1 MQFLDLKAQY
11 QSIKKEIDKAVKNV
25 LDNCNFILGP
35 EVENLESKIAKYC
48 DTKYGIAL
56 NSGTDALLLSLKGLG
71 IGQGD
76 EVIVPSFTFIATAE
90 AVVNVGAKPVFIDIN
105 PKTFNIDPIKIE
117 EYLKKLTN
125 LPTSQLKT
133 KPRAIVPVHLFGL
146 PAEMEKIMKI
156 AKKYKLK
163 VIEDAA
169 QAIGAKI
176 KFQISSA
183 NWRTKL
189 QTKHKSQIK
198 NLKQE
203 WKMIGSVGDCGCLSF
218 FPSKNLGGYGDGGMV
233 VTNNKKL
240 AEKIKI
246 LRIHGTKKKYYHQII
261 GTSSRLDALQSAVLN
276 VKLKHLNNWTK
287 ARQKNAEYYTKNL
300 KNIKQ
305 IIVPMFQC
313 SMLHVFN
320 QYTIKAEKRD
330 KLQEYLKKYNIP
342 TQIYYPY
349 PLHLQPAFKYL
360 GYKKNSLPETEK
372 ACQEV
377 LSLPIY
383 PELSRKQQNYI
394 IQKIKEFYHVSKLDN
409 IF

>member
-11 QSIKKEIDKAVKNV
+11 KSIKKEIDQAVKNV

-35 EVENLESKIAKYC
+35 EVENLENNIAKYC
-48 DTKYGIAL
+48 GCKYGIAL
-56 NSGTDALLLSLKGLG
+56 NSGTDALFLSLKGLG
-71 IGQGD
+71 IGPGD

-90 AVVNVGAKPVFIDIN
+90 AVVNVGAKPIFVDIN

-125 LPTSQLKT
+125 LSTYQLKT
-133 KPRAIVPVHLFGL
+133 KPKAIIPVHLFGL
-146 PAEMEKIMKI
+146 PAEMDKIIKI

-163 VIEDAA
+163 IIEDAA

-203 WKMIGSVGDCGCLSF
+203 WKMIGNIGDCGCLSF
-218 FPSKNLGGYGDGGMV
+218 FPSKNLGGYGDGGMI

-240 AEKIKI
+240 AERIRI
-246 LRIHGTKKKYYHQII
+246 LRVHGTKKKYYHQII
-261 GTSSRLDALQSAVLN
+261 GVSSRLDALQSAVLN
-276 VKLKHLNNWTK
+276 TKLKHLDKWTK
-287 ARQKNAEYYTKNL
+287 ARQDNAEYYTKNF

-313 SMLHVFN
+313 SIFHVFN
-320 QYTIKAEKRD
+320 QYTIRAEKRD
-330 KLQEYLKKYNIP
+330 KLQKYLNQYNIP
-342 TQIYYPY
+342 TQIYYPH

-360 GYKKNSLPETEK
+360 GYKKGDFPETEK
-372 ACQEV
+372 ATEEV
-377 LSLPIY
+377 ISLPIY
-383 PELSRKQQNYI
+383 PELLKKDQDFI
-394 IQKIKEFYHVSKLDN
+394 IKKIKEFYK
-409 IF
+409 